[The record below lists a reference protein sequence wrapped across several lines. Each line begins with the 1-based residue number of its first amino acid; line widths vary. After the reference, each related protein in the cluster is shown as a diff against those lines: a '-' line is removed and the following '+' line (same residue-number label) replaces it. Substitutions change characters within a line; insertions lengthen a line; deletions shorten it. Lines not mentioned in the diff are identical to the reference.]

1 MNVINWSP
9 FQELDDL
16 FSRYRS
22 HLSAS
27 GNGDSSGVAMDWR
40 PIANISE
47 TDKEFVIKAEL
58 PDVDRKDVHVSVENG
73 RVTIMGERSM
83 DEEDSDATQHRIESF
98 YGSFSR
104 SFVLPDNV
112 DAQNITAKSDK
123 GILKVRLPK
132 TKASEPSTLEIPVK

>member
-1 MNVINWSP
+1 
-9 FQELDDL
+9 
-16 FSRYRS
+16 
-22 HLSAS
+22 
-27 GNGDSSGVAMDWR
+27 MDWR

-83 DEEDSDATQHRIESF
+83 DEEDSDATQHRIESL

-112 DAQNITAKSDK
+112 DAQKITAKSDK